1 MLAPLVPVAFSFA
14 KPFVR
19 SAPSTLGKPPLRTQ
33 TSSLLVTL
41 CFLSEQREGLRPLGF
56 RSMVG
61 SIAPTRTSVSAH
73 SH

>member
-1 MLAPLVPVAFSFA
+1 MLAPPVPVPVTFA

-19 SAPSTLGKPPLRTQ
+19 SAPSTQGTPPLRTQ

-41 CFLSEQREGLRPLGF
+41 CILSEQKEGLRPLGF
-56 RSMVG
+56 RFKVG
-61 SIAPTRTSVSAH
+61 YNAPTRTSVSAH